1 MVQLPAS
8 LLRRKAALQAKK
20 QQAEETLSQVGTPPV
35 REENPVMAEQKEEPI
50 IQQVAEPAP
59 AEEMKEEQVSPAVEV
74 QTPPEVEKPKK
85 TRRRRRKKV
94 EEETAADDQ
103 EADKSEDD
111 DDEKEAATS
120 KGSQQ

>member
-85 TRRRRRKKV
+85 TRRRRKKV
-94 EEETAADDQ
+94 EEETAADGQ

-120 KGSQQ
+120 EGSQQ

>member
-85 TRRRRRKKV
+85 TRRRRKKV
-94 EEETAADDQ
+94 EKETAADDQ

-111 DDEKEAATS
+111 DDEKKAATS
-120 KGSQQ
+120 EGSQQ

>member
-20 QQAEETLSQVGTPPV
+20 QQAEVTLSQVGTPPV

-85 TRRRRRKKV
+85 TRRRRKKV
-94 EEETAADDQ
+94 EEETAADGQ

-120 KGSQQ
+120 EGSQQ